1 MPRSNREGPLMSR
14 LSEQVASTKATFGGV
29 ELELVYLD
37 DGQAVIRSEGMEAL
51 IAKMQ
56 DGSLSAE
63 DAQAAAKWARKA
75 TAQ

>member
-1 MPRSNREGPLMSR
+1 MSR